1 MHPTGFPAF
10 CTQPHAYLVTL
21 STEQGTFIVYE
32 RERDFL
38 SAPRAFIV
46 VQLEANANVVIGA
59 SYADEE
65 QWQALEQQ
73 ANGVYCYVT
82 PNGARFI
89 FYGQDQTIDVQTD
102 NLNLA
107 AEIYGCHTPLEAL
120 QKHLTA
126 IDMI

>member
-1 MHPTGFPAF
+1 MQPTGFPAF
-10 CTQPHAYLVTL
+10 CTQPHAHIVTL
-21 STEQGTFIVYE
+21 ATDKGIFVVYE

-46 VQLEANANVVIGA
+46 VRLEASANVVIGA

-73 ANGVYCYVT
+73 PNGVYCYVT
-82 PNGARFI
+82 ANGARFV
-89 FYGQDQTIDVQTD
+89 FHGEEQTLDVQTD
-102 NLNLA
+102 SLNLA

-120 QKHLTA
+120 QKHLA
-126 IDMI
+126 SA

>member
-10 CTQPHAYLVTL
+10 CTQPHAEIVTL
-21 STEQGTFIVYE
+21 ATARETFIVYE

-38 SAPRAFIV
+38 SAPRAFIIV
-46 VQLEANANVVIGA
+46 RLDASANVVVGA

-65 QWQALEQQ
+65 QWRALEQL

-82 PNGARFI
+82 PNGARFV
-89 FYGQDQTIDVQTD
+89 FYGEEQTVDVQTD

-120 QKHLTA
+120 QKHL
-126 IDMI
+126 DSV